1 MVLLASKRRG
11 YEGHAASRAS
21 ALASLKGGCLYPC
34 SPLAGARAQ
43 QHQPCRQ
50 GPPLK
55 GWTPIIITRGSR
67 QKSSLMAQ
75 LVRSAP
81 HALTARGTCW
91 AVGFRFT
98 AFVGQP
104 GSKGHKQQYTTV
116 HTPGCSRG
124 TCWAVAEAQK
134 GRLPHQPLHAHQY
147 SRAGTQR
154 FKISPSAYPTIASII
169 TLISDHVNTSL

>member
-104 GSKGHKQQYTTV
+104 GSKGHKQGKRYNRDSFSHGWPGLLFAGNTV
-116 HTPGCSRG
+116 SRNQEQVKEKVVEKQG
-124 TCWAVAEAQK
+124 
-134 GRLPHQPLHAHQY
+134 G
-147 SRAGTQR
+147 
-154 FKISPSAYPTIASII
+154 
-169 TLISDHVNTSL
+169 